1 VGGPEIRSSYRQV
14 EHVKKGAALPE
25 DDNLT
30 RELERLRAE
39 NANLN
44 NERNRLIREYED
56 KIRLLQ
62 LHGTTGGNLSEDER
76 MKLLEEIRLLKL
88 KIADVEADNKNYREV
103 YEQEKKSNDHLRL
116 LLKLR
121 EGEQLPPL
129 NSVTNE
135 VMRQQIQEIEN
146 KNVLFMIECERL
158 GRIVG
163 ELQMENDRLIA
174 KISQGD
180 LRNSLNTIDTDKYLL
195 QNQVREMKIKNDEL
209 EYQLSLVRQELDRAR
224 SGQQAQQLSLVRQ
237 ELDRARSGQQAQQ
250 IGSNSTL
257 ILEVENLNAQLRE
270 RNAKINDLETQFRIL
285 QDENVRI
292 RSNVGEQVKRS
303 ILPTDDGMRGV
314 KIK

>member
-1 VGGPEIRSSYRQV
+1 MGGPEIRSSYRQV

-224 SGQQAQQLSLVRQ
+224 SGQQAQQ
-237 ELDRARSGQQAQQ
+237 